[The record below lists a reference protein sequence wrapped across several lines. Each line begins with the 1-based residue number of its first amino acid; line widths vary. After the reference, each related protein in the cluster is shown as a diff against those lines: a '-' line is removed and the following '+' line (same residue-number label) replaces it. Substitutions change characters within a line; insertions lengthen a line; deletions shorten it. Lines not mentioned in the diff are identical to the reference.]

1 MPESQRMRTAR
12 TSHGIPALIEKLS
25 LIRYDIKLESFS
37 FSRRTAVVKQMKI
50 EGLLFDPRSNMYIL
64 LLKEIS
70 GSNTLP
76 IWIGKPEADSIALA
90 LGKIVTPRPLTHDL
104 IKNVITGVNMKIT
117 KVVIT
122 EIVDNTY
129 YAGIYVDRGDGSEV
143 PIDSRPSDAI
153 AVAIRINAPI
163 FVDES
168 VIEHKNND
176 ELEAWLKKLKPE
188 DFGNI
193 M

>member
-1 MPESQRMRTAR
+1 M
-12 TSHGIPALIEKLS
+12 
-25 LIRYDIKLESFS
+25 
-37 FSRRTAVVKQMKI
+37 VKQMKI

-64 LLKEIS
+64 LLKEIN
-70 GSNTLP
+70 GNNTLP

-104 IKNVITGVNMKIT
+104 IKNVISGLNMQVT
-117 KVVIT
+117 KVVIA

-129 YAGIYVDRGDGSEV
+129 YAGIHIEKTDGTEV
-143 PIDSRPSDAI
+143 SIDSRPSDAI

-176 ELEAWLKKLKPE
+176 ELEDWLKKLKPE